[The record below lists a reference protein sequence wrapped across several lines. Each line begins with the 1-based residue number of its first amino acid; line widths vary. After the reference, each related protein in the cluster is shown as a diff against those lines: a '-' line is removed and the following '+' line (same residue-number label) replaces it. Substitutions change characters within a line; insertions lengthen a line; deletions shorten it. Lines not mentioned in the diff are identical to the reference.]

1 MSPSQAEDRKKKEG
15 KLSSG
20 TWVLFSN
27 DLQKYRLC
35 ITGKAHAIDV
45 TSTGDL
51 KILSL
56 AWNA

>member
-1 MSPSQAEDRKKKEG
+1 MSPRQAEDRKKKEG

-45 TSTGDL
+45 TSPGDL

-56 AWNA
+56 A